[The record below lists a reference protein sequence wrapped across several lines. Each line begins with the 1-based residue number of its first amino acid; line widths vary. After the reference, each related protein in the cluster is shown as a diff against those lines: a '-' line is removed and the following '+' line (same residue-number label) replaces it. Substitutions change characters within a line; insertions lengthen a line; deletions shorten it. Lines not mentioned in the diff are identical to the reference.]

1 MIKLALVDPDPKF
14 AEEME
19 RLLEDRS
26 DMAISAVALDL
37 NRALIIAREQKPPVM
52 VFGPGVGADASVS
65 FVKKLTA
72 EFPIGCII
80 LAFAATNTLKMTA
93 KKANVVE
100 VIQIPANPEKLILS
114 VQMAAS
120 YAQQLAK
127 KEEVADSEH
136 KCAVVTVFS
145 TKGGVGK
152 TFLATNIATSIT
164 QMIEGRVVLVDLDLQ
179 FGDVGI
185 MMGLNPDITILEFLD
200 NTVDLSVKRIDELL
214 ATHQSGLKVL
224 LAPKDPESADSIT
237 GQGVTSVISAL
248 REYADFIIVDTP
260 ASFNDNVLAVLDES
274 DEICIVLTMDL
285 PSVKNIKLC
294 LRTLNE
300 LKYAR
305 ERQKIVINRVET
317 NIGLK
322 VSEIE
327 RALGMG
333 AIAQIQSD
341 KAVSLSINKGVP
353 IVIDAPKLA
362 ISKEINDLAL
372 HYVSKYHPDAV
383 EVDFAVAG

>member
-14 AEEME
+14 TEEME

-37 NRALIIAREQKPPVM
+37 NRALVIAREQKPPVM
-52 VFGPGVGADASVS
+52 IFGPGVGADASVS
-65 FVKKLTA
+65 FVRKLTV
-72 EFPIGCII
+72 EFPIGCIV
-80 LAFAATNTLKMTA
+80 LAYAATNSLKMTA

-100 VIQIPANPEKLILS
+100 VIQIPADPEKLILAI
-114 VQMAAS
+114 QMAAS
-120 YAQQLAK
+120 YAEQLAK
-127 KEEVADSEH
+127 KEEVVEEEH

-152 TFLATNIATSIT
+152 TFLATNIATSISRMT
-164 QMIEGRVVLVDLDLQ
+164 RGRVVLVDLDLQ

-185 MMGLNPDITILEFLD
+185 MMGLNPDITILEFVG
-200 NTVDLSVKRIDELL
+200 NNVDLSVKRIDELL
-214 ATHQSGLKVL
+214 VRHQSGLKVL
-224 LAPKDPESADSIT
+224 LAPRDPESADLIT
-237 GQGVTSVISAL
+237 GPNVTSVISAL
-248 REYADFIIVDTP
+248 KEYADFIIVDTP

-274 DEICIVLTMDL
+274 DEIFIILTMDL

-294 LRTLNE
+294 LRTLGE

-305 ERQKIVINRVET
+305 EKQKIVINRVES
-317 NIGLK
+317 NVGLK

-327 RALGMG
+327 RALGMS
-333 AIAQIQSD
+333 AIAQIESD

-353 IVIDAPKLA
+353 LVIDAPKFA
-362 ISKEINDLAL
+362 ISKEINDLAIY
-372 HYVSKYHPDAV
+372 YVSRHRPDLIEDDLAL
-383 EVDFAVAG
+383 AG